1 VTEIKEVRRV
11 IGLAVEYI
19 AEAINDEIHA
29 FAGNERISNIDAM
42 RGDLADAKNV
52 LTDLESMTPQIW
64 VEEAFKEAVEMLGPC
79 WTSADTLWHDSK
91 ARKRLTER

>member
-1 VTEIKEVRRV
+1 MAEIEEIRRV
-11 IGLAVEYI
+11 INLAVEYI
-19 AEAINDEIHA
+19 AEAINDEIRA

-42 RGDLADAKNV
+42 RGDLEAAKNA
-52 LTDLESMTPQIW
+52 LAELESMTPKTW

-79 WTSADTLWHDSK
+79 WTNADTLWHDSE